1 MKAII
6 VNEDYL
12 NERFEA
18 FINAIKVDLLEN
30 DNDNF
35 DRNQFIRTFNYRTH
49 QLKRELVWGRKK
61 EN

>member
-30 DNDNF
+30 GDDNF

-49 QLKRELVWGRKK
+49 QLKGEIVEGK
-61 EN
+61 